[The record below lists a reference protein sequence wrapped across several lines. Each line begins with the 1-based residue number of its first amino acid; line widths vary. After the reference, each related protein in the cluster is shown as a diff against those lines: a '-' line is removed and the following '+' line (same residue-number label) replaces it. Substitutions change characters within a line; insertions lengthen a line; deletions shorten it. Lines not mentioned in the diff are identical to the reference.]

1 MVRVDYKQCCVDR
14 PITDPYKGLLHLQ
27 SIIKNCFKLKLISE
41 EGRVPLSCHR
51 PSALAHVAVV
61 AVVVV
66 AAVVVVLVT
75 VVGGEGGGE
84 ENEQLETSDT
94 TWEFCLKILMLK
106 SSQKKIE

>member
-66 AAVVVVLVT
+66 AAVVVVLV
-75 VVGGEGGGE
+75 VVVAVAVVVVAAAADADAD
-84 ENEQLETSDT
+84 QLTPDAISIT
-94 TWEFCLKILMLK
+94 T
-106 SSQKKIE
+106 QN